1 MITTLHQQQ
10 LTHKTHNQIILN
22 NNKMKERKKRKIK
35 EKRERKIKCKRLI
48 FSKSNQKKLTK
59 I

>member
-10 LTHKTHNQIILN
+10 FKLKTDHQIILN

-35 EKRERKIKCKRLI
+35 EKRERKNEGKGLI
-48 FSKSNQKKLTK
+48 FSKSNQKKLPK
-59 I
+59 N